1 MKREG
6 SPKVKEE
13 IVVSPYFRE
22 KCMGVNPIPPGEGG
36 KARKRRSKRKDVES
50 NWAEEERNASK
61 VVPTGDGN
69 RYFMKKCVI
78 SQLHDYSQTEPAK
91 NSQNRIKKR
100 RKDGNGDTRSD
111 EYDCG
116 GACKVEKVSI
126 DDILARFV
134 YTGAKSHNTPAI
146 PKKTEING
154 GKGKMEIVKED
165 DLVGDNAPLFTP
177 DAVGSPHIS
186 CENVKKGNTSVIGNV
201 EVATKGVGEKVIV
214 VSPYFVNADTQVK
227 LMTKQVKTESKKL
240 NVRKVSPYFCSTG
253 QEEEGG
259 RRVAL
264 SGSAN
269 SKTER
274 SKARARARAPPIFT
288 AAQKRGE
295 AYLRKNPDNIW
306 SPPRSPFNLLQEDHA
321 FDPWRVLVIC
331 MLLNQTTGLQTAMG
345 VATEKIEEVIRSLG
359 LHKKRAVT
367 IKMLSE
373 QYLSESWTHVT
384 DLIGVGKYAA
394 DAYAIFCTGKW
405 EGLTPV
411 DHMLV
416 KYWEFLAANFHAP
429 QPSST
434 A

>member
-1 MKREG
+1 MKGEG
-6 SPKVKEE
+6 SPQVKEE

-22 KCMGVNPIPPGEGG
+22 KCMGVNP
-36 KARKRRSKRKDVES
+36 
-50 NWAEEERNASK
+50 RNASK

-78 SQLHDYSQTEPAK
+78 SQLHEYSQTEPAK
-91 NSQNRIKKR
+91 NSQNRKKKR
-100 RKDGNGDTRSD
+100 GKDGNGDTRSD

-134 YTGAKSHNTPAI
+134 YTGGKSLNTPAI

-154 GKGKMEIVKED
+154 GKGKMEIAKED
-165 DLVGDNAPLFTP
+165 DLVGDNAPLFTA

-186 CENVKKGNTSVIGNV
+186 CKNVKTGNTSVIGNV
-201 EVATKGVGEKVIV
+201 EVATKGVGKKVIV

-274 SKARARARAPPIFT
+274 SKARARAPAPIFT
-288 AAQKRGE
+288 TAQKRGE
-295 AYLRKNPDNIW
+295 AYLRKTPDNIW

-331 MLLNQTTGLQTAMG
+331 MLLNQTTGLQVSNT
-345 VATEKIEEVIRSLG
+345 SLG
-359 LHKKRAVT
+359 KIYVICL
-367 IKMLSE
+367 L
-373 QYLSESWTHVT
+373 
-384 DLIGVGKYAA
+384 
-394 DAYAIFCTGKW
+394 
-405 EGLTPV
+405 
-411 DHMLV
+411 
-416 KYWEFLAANFHAP
+416 
-429 QPSST
+429 
-434 A
+434 